1 MTVTNREVF
10 AVDPTAGD
18 IPNLGVAKVKSPED
32 AGDWA
37 TLEWELRNFVCEG
50 EYERGLDRILDQF
63 LSHLSQPEQPAAW
76 VSGFY
81 GSGKSHLMRVLE
93 YLWRDSTLPSGASAR
108 AVATLTP
115 EIDRHLVELSAAAKR
130 EGGLWS
136 AAGKLGAGVSGSVR
150 LAFLSIIFHAA
161 NLPEQYA
168 PGSLAIWLK
177 YENLYEQVRSNV
189 EDAGKDFARELRNL
203 YVSPVLAKALID
215 AGAAFGDTAAAV
227 STALQTQ
234 FPSIDDISNDDL
246 LDSFEQVLR
255 LESTTE
261 GKLPLALVVLDELQ
275 QYIGDDNDRALMVQ
289 ELVEACSSRFESQ
302 VLIVATGQME
312 LTGTPTLQ
320 KLIDR
325 FNVTVA
331 LSHIDVETVVRQVVL
346 RKNPESVVALEE
358 ALSKASGEI
367 DRQLGGTRIEAK
379 AADKAVLVSDYP
391 LLPTRRRFWER
402 ALRAID
408 KAGKAGMLR
417 TQLKI
422 VHEAAGSVADLP
434 LGTVIG
440 GDFLFRSESASM
452 MQSGVLLREIDEL
465 IRGLDDGTADGQL
478 KARAC
483 ALIFLISQLP
493 TDGANEAGVRAT
505 APVIADLLVE
515 DLVADG
521 ATLRKNV
528 PRVLDE
534 LVEQSRVMKLGEEYR
549 LQTEEGAEWTKE
561 FNQRRAAIRDDASR
575 ISQLRNEWLVGAVD
589 KELGGLFLL
598 HGDSKERR
606 KLDRHWGDDEPAVDG
621 STIPVWIR
629 DEWNVTE
636 MKAKEAAARA
646 GDESPVVFV
655 LLPKLD
661 ADAIRDT
668 LASHAAAQDTINQ
681 RPEPQ
686 TDEGRQAKQGMQSRV
701 LEGTSRLNALFGAV
715 IAKARVFQG
724 GGNELTTS
732 SLRSGVEAA
741 GHNALTRRFPK
752 FTVADNP
759 NWGKVITKAREG
771 APDALTAVGWTSEV
785 PANPV
790 CKEVLARTS
799 GASSGTKGSDLQ
811 RDLGDAPY
819 GWPKD
824 AVDGALLAL
833 LANGNIQAKRDGQL
847 VGGAK
852 ELPPTQIGKTT
863 FVKEDEPPTT
873 AERMAVRGVLT
884 DAKVAYTT
892 GQEASAISGLLQHLL
907 DLAGRAGG
915 PPPLP
920 EPPDTSLIDGLAA
933 LVGNQQFRA
942 VADAAEQLRQNIKLW
957 TGAAEQRSQRE
968 ASWVKLNRL
977 IEHGRS
983 LDDVEPIWAQR
994 DAVAAGR
1001 QLLDDPDPA
1010 PPLIDAVTTAL
1021 RTALT
1026 AEVDSV
1032 RTAYERELEGLEAS
1046 AEWQQLDGDAR
1057 AELLSGAGLAQVDPP
1072 AMSND
1077 DDLLKALDTVPLA
1090 GWQERR
1096 QALPTKV
1103 AGARAAAAKR
1113 LEPKSVSLTLAQATI
1128 KSEGEV
1134 DAYLS
1139 DLRTR
1144 LMQHVDAGETVII

>member
-1 MTVTNREVF
+1 MTITNREVF
-10 AVDPTAGD
+10 ALDPTEGD

-37 TLEWELRNFVCEG
+37 TLEWELRSFVCEG

-63 LSHLSQPEQPAAW
+63 LSHLGQPEQPAAW
-76 VSGFY
+76 VSGFF

-93 YLWRDSTLPSGASAR
+93 YLWRDYPLPSGASAR
-108 AVATLTP
+108 ALATLTP

-136 AAGKLGAGVSGSVR
+136 AAGTLGAGASGSVR
-150 LAFLSIIFHAA
+150 LAFLSVIFDGAG
-161 NLPEQYA
+161 LPQQYA
-168 PGSLAIWLK
+168 PARLAIWLK
-177 YENLYEQVRSNV
+177 SEGLYDQVRDAV
-189 EDAGKDFARELRNL
+189 EGAGKDLHLELRNMF
-203 YVSPVLAKALID
+203 VSPLLAQALID
-215 AGAAFGDTAAAV
+215 AGATFGTTRADV
-227 STALQTQ
+227 SPALQTQ
-234 FPSIDDISNDDL
+234 FKLVDDISNDDL
-246 LDSFEQVLR
+246 LDTFEQVLR
-255 LESTTE
+255 LASTTE

-275 QYIGDDNDRALMVQ
+275 QYINDDNDRALKVQ
-289 ELVEACSSRFESQ
+289 ELVEACSSRFDSQ
-302 VLIVATGQME
+302 VLIVATGQAA
-312 LTGTPTLQ
+312 LTANPTLQ

-325 FNVTVA
+325 FSVTVA
-331 LSHIDVETVVRQVVL
+331 LSDTDVETVVRKVVL
-346 RKNPESVVALEE
+346 RKKPDSVAAIEAAL
-358 ALSKASGEI
+358 AKVSGEI
-367 DRQLGGTRIEAK
+367 DRQLGGTRLEAK
-379 AADKAVLVSDYP
+379 AADKAILVSDYP

-408 KAGKAGMLR
+408 KAGKAGVLR

-422 VHEAAGSVADLP
+422 VHEAARSVADQP

-440 GDFLFRSESASM
+440 GDFVFRSESASM

-465 IRGLDDGTADGQL
+465 IRGLDDGSADGGL

-493 TDGANEAGVRAT
+493 HDGVGDTGVRAT

-521 ATLRKNV
+521 ATLRKDV

-534 LVEQSRVMKLGEEYR
+534 LVEQSRVMKLGDEYR

-561 FNQRRAAIRDDASR
+561 FNQRRAAIRDDATR
-575 ISQLRNEWLVGAVD
+575 MSQLRNEWLVGAVD
-589 KELGGLFLL
+589 TELGGLFLL
-598 HGDSKERR
+598 HGDSKEKR
-606 KLDRHWGDDEPAVDG
+606 KLDRHWGDDEPVVDG
-621 STIPVWIR
+621 SAIPVWIR

-636 MKAKEAAARA
+636 SKAKEAAARA
-646 GDESPVVFV
+646 GDESPIVFV

-741 GHNALTRRFPK
+741 GRNALTRRFPK

-759 NWGKVITKAREG
+759 NWGKVITKARDG
-771 APDALTAVGWTSEV
+771 APDALTVVGWTSEV

-799 GASSGTKGSDLQ
+799 GAGTKGSDLQ
-811 RDLGDAPY
+811 RDLGDAPH

-824 AVDGALLAL
+824 AIDGALLAL
-833 LANGNIQAKRDGQL
+833 LANGNIRATRDGQP
-847 VGGAK
+847 VMGAK

-863 FVKEDEPPTT
+863 FFKEDEPPST

-884 DAKVAYTT
+884 EAKVGYTT
-892 GQEASAISGLLQHLL
+892 SQEAAAISGLLQHLI

-920 EPPDTSLIDGLAA
+920 EPPDTSVIERVSA

-942 VADAAEQLRQNIKLW
+942 VAEAAEQLRQDIKVW
-957 TGAAEQRSQRE
+957 TAASEQRSQRE

-983 LDDVEPIWAQR
+983 LDDVEPIRAHR

-1001 QLLDDPDPA
+1001 QLLDDPDPV
-1010 PPLIDAVTTAL
+1010 PPLIAAVATSL

-1026 AEVDSV
+1026 TEVESL
-1032 RTAYERELEGLEAS
+1032 RNAYERELEGLEAS

-1057 AELLSGAGLAQVDPP
+1057 AELLSGASLAQVDPP

-1103 AGARAAAAKR
+1103 AGARTAAAKR

-1128 KSEGEV
+1128 RSEVEV
-1134 DAYLS
+1134 DVYLS

>member
-1 MTVTNREVF
+1 MTITNREVF
-10 AVDPTAGD
+10 ALDPTEGD

-37 TLEWELRNFVCEG
+37 TLEWELRSFVCEG

-63 LSHLSQPEQPAAW
+63 LSHLGQPEQPAAW
-76 VSGFY
+76 VSGFF
-81 GSGKSHLMRVLE
+81 GSGKSRLLRGLE
-93 YLWRDSTLPSGASAR
+93 YLWRDYPLPSGASAR
-108 AVATLTP
+108 ALATLTP

-136 AAGKLGAGVSGSVR
+136 AAGTLGAGASGSVR
-150 LAFLSIIFHAA
+150 LAFLSVIFDGAG
-161 NLPEQYA
+161 LPQQYA
-168 PGSLAIWLK
+168 PARLAIWLK
-177 YENLYEQVRSNV
+177 SEGLYDQVRDAV
-189 EDAGKDFARELRNL
+189 EGAGKDLHLELRNMF
-203 YVSPVLAKALID
+203 VSPLLAQALID
-215 AGAAFGDTAAAV
+215 AGATFGTTHADV
-227 STALQTQ
+227 SSALQTQ
-234 FPSIDDISNDDL
+234 FKLVDDISNDDL
-246 LDSFEQVLR
+246 LDTFEQVLR
-255 LESTTE
+255 LASTTE

-275 QYIGDDNDRALMVQ
+275 QYINDDNDRALKVQ
-289 ELVEACSSRFESQ
+289 ELVEACSSRFDSQ
-302 VLIVATGQME
+302 VLIVATGQAA
-312 LTGTPTLQ
+312 LTANPTLQ

-325 FNVTVA
+325 FSVTVA
-331 LSHIDVETVVRQVVL
+331 LSDTDVETVVRKVVL
-346 RKNPESVVALEE
+346 RKKPDSVAAIEAAL
-358 ALSKASGEI
+358 AKVSGEI
-367 DRQLGGTRIEAK
+367 DRQLGGTRLEAK
-379 AADKAVLVSDYP
+379 AADKAILVSDYP

-408 KAGKAGMLR
+408 KAGKAGVLR

-422 VHEAAGSVADLP
+422 VHEAARSVADQP

-440 GDFLFRSESASM
+440 GDFVFRSESASM

-465 IRGLDDGTADGQL
+465 IRGLDDGSADGGL

-493 TDGANEAGVRAT
+493 HDGVGDTGVRAT

-521 ATLRKNV
+521 ATLRKDV

-534 LVEQSRVMKLGEEYR
+534 LVEQSRVMKLGDEYR

-561 FNQRRAAIRDDASR
+561 FNQRRAAIRDDATR
-575 ISQLRNEWLVGAVD
+575 MSQLRNEWLVGAVD
-589 KELGGLFLL
+589 TELGGLFLL
-598 HGDSKERR
+598 HGDSKEKR
-606 KLDRHWGDDEPAVDG
+606 KLDRHWGDDEPVVDG
-621 STIPVWIR
+621 SAIPVWIR

-636 MKAKEAAARA
+636 SKAKEAAARA
-646 GDESPVVFV
+646 GDESPIVFV

-741 GHNALTRRFPK
+741 GRNALTRRFPK

-759 NWGKVITKAREG
+759 NWGKVITKARDG
-771 APDALTAVGWTSEV
+771 APDALTVVGWTSEV

-799 GASSGTKGSDLQ
+799 GAGTKGSDLQ
-811 RDLGDAPY
+811 RDLGDAPH

-824 AVDGALLAL
+824 AIDGALLAL
-833 LANGNIQAKRDGQL
+833 LANGNIRATRDGQP
-847 VGGAK
+847 VMGAK

-863 FVKEDEPPTT
+863 FFKEDEPPST

-884 DAKVAYTT
+884 EAKVGYTT
-892 GQEASAISGLLQHLL
+892 SQEAAAISGLLQHLI

-920 EPPDTSLIDGLAA
+920 EPPDTSVIERVSA

-942 VADAAEQLRQNIKLW
+942 VAEAAEQLRQDIKVW
-957 TGAAEQRSQRE
+957 TAASEQRSQRE

-983 LDDVEPIWAQR
+983 LDDVEPIRAHR

-1001 QLLDDPDPA
+1001 QLLDDPDPV
-1010 PPLIDAVTTAL
+1010 PPLIAAVATSL

-1026 AEVDSV
+1026 TEVESL
-1032 RTAYERELEGLEAS
+1032 RNAYERELEGLEAS

-1057 AELLSGAGLAQVDPP
+1057 AELLSGASLAQVDPP

-1103 AGARAAAAKR
+1103 AGARTAAAKR

-1128 KSEGEV
+1128 RSEVEV
-1134 DAYLS
+1134 DVYLS

>member
-1 MTVTNREVF
+1 MTITNREVF
-10 AVDPTAGD
+10 ALDPTEGD

-32 AGDWA
+32 DGDWA
-37 TLEWELRNFVCEG
+37 TLEWELRSFVCEG

-63 LSHLSQPEQPAAW
+63 LSHLGQPEQPAAW
-76 VSGFY
+76 VSGFF

-93 YLWRDSTLPSGASAR
+93 YLWRDYPLPSGASAR
-108 AVATLTP
+108 ALATLTP

-136 AAGKLGAGVSGSVR
+136 AAGTLGAGASGSVR
-150 LAFLSIIFHAA
+150 LAFLSVIFEGAG
-161 NLPEQYA
+161 LPQQYA
-168 PGSLAIWLK
+168 PASLAIWLK
-177 YENLYEQVRSNV
+177 AEGLYDQVRGTV
-189 EDAGKDFARELRNL
+189 EGAGKDLDRELRNL
-203 YVSPVLAKALID
+203 YVSPVLAQALID

-234 FPSIDDISNDDL
+234 FPTIDDISNDDL
-246 LDSFEQVLR
+246 LDTFEQVLR
-255 LESTTE
+255 LASTTE

-275 QYIGDDNDRALMVQ
+275 QYINDDNDRALKVQ
-289 ELVEACSSRFESQ
+289 ELVEACSSRFDSQ
-302 VLIVATGQME
+302 VLIVATGQAA
-312 LTGTPTLQ
+312 LTANPTLQ

-325 FNVTVA
+325 FSVTVA
-331 LSHIDVETVVRQVVL
+331 LSDTDVETVVRKVVL
-346 RKNPESVVALEE
+346 RKKPDSVAAIEE
-358 ALSKASGEI
+358 ALAKVSGEI
-367 DRQLGGTRIEAK
+367 DRQLGGTRLEAK
-379 AADKAVLVSDYP
+379 AADKAILVSDYP

-408 KAGKAGMLR
+408 KAGKAGVLR

-422 VHEAAGSVADLP
+422 VHEAARSVADQP

-440 GDFLFRSESASM
+440 GDFVFRSESASM

-465 IRGLDDGTADGQL
+465 IRGLDDGSADGGL

-493 TDGANEAGVRAT
+493 HDGVGDTGVRAT

-521 ATLRKNV
+521 ATLRKDV

-561 FNQRRAAIRDDASR
+561 FNQRRAAIRDDATR
-575 ISQLRNEWLVGAVD
+575 MSQLRNEWLVGAVD
-589 KELGGLFLL
+589 TELGGLFLL
-598 HGDSKERR
+598 HGDSKEKR
-606 KLDRHWGDDEPAVDG
+606 KLDRHWGDDEPVVDG
-621 STIPVWIR
+621 SAIPVWIR

-636 MKAKEAAARA
+636 SKAKEAAARA

-741 GHNALTRRFPK
+741 GRNALTRRFLK

-759 NWGKVITKAREG
+759 NWGKVITKARDG
-771 APDALTAVGWTSEV
+771 APDALTVVGWTSEV

-799 GASSGTKGSDLQ
+799 GAGTKGSDLQ
-811 RDLGDAPY
+811 RDLGDAPH

-824 AVDGALLAL
+824 AIDGALLAL
-833 LANGNIQAKRDGQL
+833 LANGNIRATRDGQP
-847 VGGAK
+847 VMGAK

-863 FVKEDEPPTT
+863 FFKEDEPPST

-884 DAKVAYTT
+884 EAKVGYTT
-892 GQEASAISGLLQHLL
+892 SQEAAAISGLLQHLI

-920 EPPDTSLIDGLAA
+920 EPPDTSHIDGLAA
-933 LVGNQQFRA
+933 LVGNQQFRG
-942 VADAAEQLRQNIKLW
+942 VAEASEQLRQDIKVW
-957 TGAAEQRSQRE
+957 TAASEQRSQRE

-983 LDDVEPIWAQR
+983 LDDVEPVRAQR

-1001 QLLDDPDPA
+1001 QLLADPDPV
-1010 PPLIDAVTTAL
+1010 PPLTESVTTAL

-1026 AEVDSV
+1026 AEVESL
-1032 RTAYERELEGLEAS
+1032 RTAYDRELEGLEAS

-1057 AELLSGAGLAQVDPP
+1057 ADLLSGAGLAQVDPP

-1128 KSEGEV
+1128 KSENEV

>member
-1 MTVTNREVF
+1 MTITNREVF
-10 AVDPTAGD
+10 ALDPTEGD

-37 TLEWELRNFVCEG
+37 TLEWELRSFVCEG

-63 LSHLSQPEQPAAW
+63 LSHLGQPEQPAAW
-76 VSGFY
+76 VSGFF

-93 YLWRDSTLPSGASAR
+93 YLWRDYPLPSGASAR
-108 AVATLTP
+108 ALATLTP

-136 AAGKLGAGVSGSVR
+136 AAGTLGAGASGSVR
-150 LAFLSIIFHAA
+150 LAFLSVIFDGAG
-161 NLPEQYA
+161 LPQQYA
-168 PGSLAIWLK
+168 PARLAIWLK
-177 YENLYEQVRSNV
+177 SEGLYDQVRDAV
-189 EDAGKDFARELRNL
+189 EGAGKDLHLELRNMF
-203 YVSPVLAKALID
+203 VSPLLAQALID
-215 AGAAFGDTAAAV
+215 AGATFGTTHADV
-227 STALQTQ
+227 SSALQTQ
-234 FPSIDDISNDDL
+234 FKLVDDISNDDL
-246 LDSFEQVLR
+246 LDTFEQVLR
-255 LESTTE
+255 LASTTE

-275 QYIGDDNDRALMVQ
+275 QYINDDNDRALKVQ
-289 ELVEACSSRFESQ
+289 ELVEACSSRFDSQ
-302 VLIVATGQME
+302 VLIVATGQAA
-312 LTGTPTLQ
+312 LTANPTLQ

-325 FNVTVA
+325 FSVTVA
-331 LSHIDVETVVRQVVL
+331 LSDTDVETVVRKVVL
-346 RKNPESVVALEE
+346 RKKPDSVAAIEAAL
-358 ALSKASGEI
+358 AKVSGEI
-367 DRQLGGTRIEAK
+367 DRQLGGTRLEAK
-379 AADKAVLVSDYP
+379 AADKAILVSDYP

-408 KAGKAGMLR
+408 KAGKAGVLR

-422 VHEAAGSVADLP
+422 VHEAARSVADQP

-440 GDFLFRSESASM
+440 GDFVFRSESASM

-465 IRGLDDGTADGQL
+465 IRGLDDGSADGGL

-493 TDGANEAGVRAT
+493 HDGVGDTGVRAT

-515 DLVADG
+515 HLVADG
-521 ATLRKNV
+521 ATLRKDV

-534 LVEQSRVMKLGEEYR
+534 LVEQSRVMKLGDEYR

-561 FNQRRAAIRDDASR
+561 FNQRRAAIRDDATR
-575 ISQLRNEWLVGAVD
+575 MSQLRNEWLVGAVD
-589 KELGGLFLL
+589 TELGGLFLL
-598 HGDSKERR
+598 HGDSKEKR
-606 KLDRHWGDDEPAVDG
+606 KLDRHWGDDEPVVDG
-621 STIPVWIR
+621 SAIPVWIR

-636 MKAKEAAARA
+636 SKAKEAAARA
-646 GDESPVVFV
+646 GDESPIVFV

-741 GHNALTRRFPK
+741 GRNALTRRFPK

-759 NWGKVITKAREG
+759 NWGKVITKARDG
-771 APDALTAVGWTSEV
+771 APDALTVVGWTSEV

-799 GASSGTKGSDLQ
+799 GAGTKGSDLQ
-811 RDLGDAPY
+811 RDLGDAPH

-824 AVDGALLAL
+824 AIDGALLAL
-833 LANGNIQAKRDGQL
+833 LANGNIRATRDGQP
-847 VGGAK
+847 VMGAK

-863 FVKEDEPPTT
+863 FFKEDEPPST

-884 DAKVAYTT
+884 EAKVGYTT
-892 GQEASAISGLLQHLL
+892 SQEAAAISGLLQHLI

-920 EPPDTSLIDGLAA
+920 EPPDTSVIERVSA

-942 VADAAEQLRQNIKLW
+942 VAEAAEQLRQDIKVW
-957 TGAAEQRSQRE
+957 TAASEQRSQRE

-983 LDDVEPIWAQR
+983 LDDVEPIRAHR

-1001 QLLDDPDPA
+1001 QLLDDPDPV
-1010 PPLIDAVTTAL
+1010 PPLIAAVATSL

-1026 AEVDSV
+1026 TEVESL
-1032 RTAYERELEGLEAS
+1032 RNAYERELEGLEAS

-1057 AELLSGAGLAQVDPP
+1057 AELLSGASLAQVDPP

-1103 AGARAAAAKR
+1103 AGARTAAAKR

-1128 KSEGEV
+1128 RSEVEV
-1134 DAYLS
+1134 DVYLS

>member
-1 MTVTNREVF
+1 MTITNREVF
-10 AVDPTAGD
+10 ALDPTEGD

-37 TLEWELRNFVCEG
+37 TLEWELRSFVCEG

-63 LSHLSQPEQPAAW
+63 LSHLGQPEQPAAW
-76 VSGFY
+76 VSGFF

-93 YLWRDSTLPSGASAR
+93 YLWRDYPLPSGASAR
-108 AVATLTP
+108 ALATLTP

-136 AAGKLGAGVSGSVR
+136 AAGTLGAGASGSVR
-150 LAFLSIIFHAA
+150 LAFLSVIFDGAG
-161 NLPEQYA
+161 LPQQYA
-168 PGSLAIWLK
+168 PARLAIWLK
-177 YENLYEQVRSNV
+177 SEGLYDQVRDAV
-189 EDAGKDFARELRNL
+189 EGAGKDLHLELRNMF
-203 YVSPVLAKALID
+203 VSPLLAQALID
-215 AGAAFGDTAAAV
+215 AGATFGTTHADV
-227 STALQTQ
+227 SSALQTQ
-234 FPSIDDISNDDL
+234 FKLVDDISNDDL
-246 LDSFEQVLR
+246 LDTFEQVLR
-255 LESTTE
+255 LASTTE

-275 QYIGDDNDRALMVQ
+275 QYINDDNDRALKVQ
-289 ELVEACSSRFESQ
+289 ELVEACSSRFDSQ
-302 VLIVATGQME
+302 VLIVATGQAA
-312 LTGTPTLQ
+312 LTANPTLQ

-325 FNVTVA
+325 FSVTVA
-331 LSHIDVETVVRQVVL
+331 LSDTDVETVVRKVVL
-346 RKNPESVVALEE
+346 RKKPDSVAAIEAAL
-358 ALSKASGEI
+358 AKVSGEI
-367 DRQLGGTRIEAK
+367 DRQLGGTRLEAK
-379 AADKAVLVSDYP
+379 AADKAILVSDYP

-408 KAGKAGMLR
+408 KAGKAGVLR

-422 VHEAAGSVADLP
+422 VHEAARSVADQP

-440 GDFLFRSESASM
+440 GDFVFRSESASM

-465 IRGLDDGTADGQL
+465 IRGLDDGSADGGL

-493 TDGANEAGVRAT
+493 HDGVGDTGVRAT

-521 ATLRKNV
+521 ATLRKDV

-534 LVEQSRVMKLGEEYR
+534 LVEQSRVMKLGDEYR

-561 FNQRRAAIRDDASR
+561 FNQRRAAIRDDATR
-575 ISQLRNEWLVGAVD
+575 MSQLRNEWLVGAVD
-589 KELGGLFLL
+589 TELGGLFLL
-598 HGDSKERR
+598 HGDSKEKR
-606 KLDRHWGDDEPAVDG
+606 KLDRHWGDDEPVVDG
-621 STIPVWIR
+621 SAIPVWIR

-636 MKAKEAAARA
+636 SKAKEAAARA
-646 GDESPVVFV
+646 GDESPIVFV

-741 GHNALTRRFPK
+741 GRNALTRRFPK

-759 NWGKVITKAREG
+759 NWGKVITKARDG
-771 APDALTAVGWTSEV
+771 APDALTVVGWTSEV

-799 GASSGTKGSDLQ
+799 GAGTKGSDLQ
-811 RDLGDAPY
+811 RDLGDAPH

-824 AVDGALLAL
+824 AIDGALLAL
-833 LANGNIQAKRDGQL
+833 LANGNIRATRDGQP
-847 VGGAK
+847 VMGAK

-863 FVKEDEPPTT
+863 FFKEDEPPST

-884 DAKVAYTT
+884 EAKVGYTT
-892 GQEASAISGLLQHLL
+892 SQEAAAISGLLQHLI

-920 EPPDTSLIDGLAA
+920 EPPDTSVIERVSA

-942 VADAAEQLRQNIKLW
+942 VAEAAEQLRQDIKVW
-957 TGAAEQRSQRE
+957 TAASEQRSQRE

-983 LDDVEPIWAQR
+983 LDDVEPIRAHR

-1001 QLLDDPDPA
+1001 QLLDDPDPV
-1010 PPLIDAVTTAL
+1010 PPLIAAVATSL

-1026 AEVDSV
+1026 TEVESL
-1032 RTAYERELEGLEAS
+1032 RNAYERELEGLEAS

-1057 AELLSGAGLAQVDPP
+1057 AELLSGASLAQVDPP

-1103 AGARAAAAKR
+1103 AGARTAAAKR

-1128 KSEGEV
+1128 RSEVEV
-1134 DAYLS
+1134 DVYLS